1 MLYDYLKRGVAAG
14 LVAGLAYGLFVAFV
28 ANPLS
33 EYVQTVGHNHAHEHG
48 HGHANDHAHVVSE
61 ATTAA
66 VSVGSGV
73 LWAILLGGL
82 FALALYFLEPALP
95 GRGAVKAYV
104 LAGAGFLT
112 VSATPWLVLPPAAP
126 GAEHLYGVDARLA
139 IYVGLVGLGAIV
151 SAAAVAGYRRAA
163 PRHPLAGIAAGAVP
177 VLAVGIAVPL
187 VTPTVVSHP
196 ELPADL
202 VSAYRSLVVLSQA
215 GLWALLGGTFGWL
228 HRRAR
233 ARSNANATVDA
244 AAGPTRDD
252 LAAN

>member
-1 MLYDYLKRGVAAG
+1 MLYEYLKRGVAAG

-33 EYVQTVGHNHAHEHG
+33 EYVQTVGHDHAEHG
-48 HGHANDHAHVVSE
+48 HAHDHAHAVPE
-61 ATTAA
+61 ATTAV

-73 LWAILLGGL
+73 LWAILLGGV

-126 GAEHLYGVDARLA
+126 GAEHLYGVDARFA
-139 IYVGLVGLGAIV
+139 IYVALVALGAIV
-151 SAAAVAGYRRAA
+151 SAAAIVGYRRAA
-163 PRHPLAGIAAGAVP
+163 RRHPLAGVAVAAVP
-177 VLAVGIAVPL
+177 VLAVGVVVP
-187 VTPTVVSHP
+187 VATPTVVSHP

-202 VSAYRSLVVLSQA
+202 VSAYRSLVVLSQTA
-215 GLWALLGGTFGWL
+215 LWVLLGGTFGWL

-233 ARSNANATVDA
+233 TRSPADTF
-244 AAGPTRDD
+244 GRTTRDD
-252 LAAN
+252 LAAD